1 MPNKA
6 TNGQLLAGDIIVED
20 ANATSGAPVVRTAR
34 VTMTAATGAGGAL
47 AWQNPTGGRII
58 VTSLVIDITTASG
71 STTTIDA
78 GVAADGTTSADT
90 LIDRKT
96 TAAAAVISSINDGG
110 TNGKAAQALTSSQFV
125 TGSIT
130 GTIGSFA
137 GVAYISYVP
146 A

>member
-34 VTMTAATGAGGAL
+34 VTMTASTGAGAAL
-47 AWQNPTGGRII
+47 SWQNPTGGRIL

-71 STTTIDA
+71 TATIDA
-78 GVAADGTTSADT
+78 GVAADGTTSSDT
-90 LIDRKT
+90 LIDGKS

>member
-47 AWQNPTGGRII
+47 SWQNPTGGRII

-71 STTTIDA
+71 TATIDA
-78 GVAADGTTSADT
+78 GVAANGTTSSDT
-90 LIDRKT
+90 LIDGKS
-96 TAAAAVISSINDGG
+96 TAAAVVISSIDDGG
-110 TNGKAAQALTSSQFV
+110 TNGVAARALTSSQFV

>member
-47 AWQNPTGGRII
+47 SWQNPTGGRII

-71 STTTIDA
+71 TATIDA
-78 GVAADGTTSADT
+78 GVAANGTTSSDT
-90 LIDRKT
+90 LIDGKST
-96 TAAAAVISSINDGG
+96 NAAGVISSIDDGG
-110 TNGKAAQALTSSQFV
+110 TNGLAARALTSSQFV

>member
-1 MPNKA
+1 MPNLA
-6 TNGQLLAGDIIVED
+6 TKGKLTAGDIELDD
-20 ANATSGAPVVRTAR
+20 ANATNGAPVVRTAR

-47 AWQNPTGGRII
+47 SWQNPTGGRII
-58 VTSLVIDITTASG
+58 VTSLVIDITTGSG
-71 STTTIDA
+71 TATIDA
-78 GVAADGTTSADT
+78 GVAANGTTSSDT
-90 LIDRKT
+90 LIDGKS
-96 TAAAAVISSINDGG
+96 TAAAAVISSIDDGG
-110 TNGKAAQALTSSQFV
+110 TNGLAARAVTSSQFV

>member
-47 AWQNPTGGRII
+47 SWQNPTGGRIV

-71 STTTIDA
+71 TATIDA
-78 GVAADGTTSADT
+78 GVAANGTTSSDT
-90 LIDRKT
+90 LIDGKT
-96 TAAAAVISSINDGG
+96 TAAAVVISSIDDGG
-110 TNGKAAQALTSSQFV
+110 TNGLAARALTSSQFV